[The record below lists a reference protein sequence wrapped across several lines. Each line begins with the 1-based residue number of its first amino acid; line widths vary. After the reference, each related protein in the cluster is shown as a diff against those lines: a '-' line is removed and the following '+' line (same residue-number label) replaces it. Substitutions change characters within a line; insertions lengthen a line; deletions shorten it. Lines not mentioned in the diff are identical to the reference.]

1 MPRSTDLH
9 GFNHCERLET
19 CIKRIKELHADAE
32 LCIITGDLSN
42 SGDPEAYHGF
52 CEILLQLPM
61 SYHILSGNH
70 DHRDIFAEIFQKFH
84 LTSMVLCNKC

>member
-1 MPRSTDLH
+1 
-9 GFNHCERLET
+9 
-19 CIKRIKELHADAE
+19 LHADAE

-42 SGDPEAYHGF
+42 SGDQEAYHDF
-52 CEILLQLPM
+52 REILQQLPM

-70 DHRDIFAEIFQKFH
+70 DHRDIFAEIFRKFH